1 MHIPHTCQCLDSLTQ
16 LLRDNNLTPPK
27 LSMLALPEDLILLK
41 HEMSELPKQARQ
53 YCQIILNHLNRLNPN
68 AVSQTQPQEDVSKE

>member
-27 LSMLALPEDLILLK
+27 LSMLALPEELTLLK
-41 HEMSELPKQARQ
+41 HDMSELPKQAQQ
-53 YCQIILNHLNRLNPN
+53 YCQMILNCLNRLKPN
-68 AVSQTQPQEDVSKE
+68 TVSQPQPQEDASKE